1 MSTVFQKGAR
11 EIAQQNL
18 DVEGSADI
26 VLIPMSESYTPDAE
40 AHEFIS
46 DVVADELDADGYD
59 SGFGGA
65 DRQTPSSRSWD
76 RNDSASPSRLELQ
89 FDDVTWSDLGG
100 GVSTNND
107 VMHGVVIAEER
118 TDDTDSPL
126 LGFDTLADDR
136 ATNGADITY
145 STDADGMIQ
154 LVTNP

>member
-1 MSTVFQKGAR
+1 MSTVYQKGAR
-11 EIAQQNL
+11 EVAQQNL

-65 DRQTPSSRSWD
+65 DRQTPANRSWD
-76 RNDSASPSRLELQ
+76 RNDGASPSRLELQ
-89 FDDVTWSDLGG
+89 FGDVTWSDLGG
-100 GVSTNND
+100 GVSANND
-107 VMHGVVIAEER
+107 TIGGFLIAEER
-118 TDDTDSPL
+118 TDDTDSPI
-126 LGFDTLADDR
+126 LGFDNLQDNR
-136 ATNGADITY
+136 ETNGADITY